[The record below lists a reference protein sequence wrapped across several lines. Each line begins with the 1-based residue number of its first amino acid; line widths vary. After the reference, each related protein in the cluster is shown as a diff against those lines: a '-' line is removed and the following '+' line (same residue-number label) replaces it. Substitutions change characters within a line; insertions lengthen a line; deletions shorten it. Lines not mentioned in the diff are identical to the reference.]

1 MSKTADVFMP
11 EKLLPVVD
19 NIHSNQ
25 YSEVAMYGG
34 RGSGKSQALAFFG
47 ISESYI
53 DNGTILCAREIQKS
67 IQDSIYSSLVSTIED
82 LGLADDFAITKTSIT
97 NLTTGAQFMFTGL
110 KTNITTVKSI
120 NRLRVAL
127 VDEAENVSEFSW
139 EILRPSIRYTDN
151 TRIYVAF
158 NPRFNTDPTYKM
170 FVTEPSKNT
179 LSIKVNF
186 DDNAM
191 FPESL
196 ERQRLAAFEK
206 AKNTTNFDMY
216 NWIWNGDFLRVSNSS
231 ILGQSLDYREFTI
244 DESYGQPLIGIDWG
258 FAQSRNVVVECYVKG
273 RELYVY
279 KCGIGAGVSVLDT
292 PSWLIRHVPLVK
304 EIVSYADCARP
315 EIIDHVNRSLFQR
328 NNPMI
333 NPVKKG
339 AGSVEQ
345 GVTFL
350 LSFDKIVIN
359 TKACE
364 TNQMYNDM
372 ISELNGYSY
381 KVIDKNTP
389 QEVVTNQIQ
398 KGSDDVADAI
408 RYALESVIHKE
419 QKQSFAFATG

>member
-1 MSKTADVFMP
+1 MKP
-11 EKLLPVVD
+11 QIPIKLAESFK
-19 NIHSNQ
+19 NMHTNQ
-25 YSEVAMYGG
+25 YDTIVWHGG
-34 RGSGKSQALAFFG
+34 RGSAKSQALALVG
-47 ISESYI
+47 LLESYMDDGI
-53 DNGTILCAREIQKS
+53 ILCAREIQKS
-67 IQDSIYSSLVSTIED
+67 INDSIYASIVSCIKCHDLED
-82 LGLADDFAITKTSIT
+82 EFHVINTEIINKI
-97 NLTTGAQFMFTGL
+97 TGARFTFSGL
-110 KTNITTVKSI
+110 KTNISSIKSI
-120 NRLRVAL
+120 NKLRVVL
-127 VDEAENVSEFSW
+127 VDEAENVSQNSW
-139 EILRPSIRYTDN
+139 DVIRPTPRYNN
-151 TRIYVAF
+151 TRLYVVF
-158 NPRFNTDPTYKM
+158 NPRFETDPTWKE
-170 FVTEPSKNT
+170 FCKEKDDNT
-179 LSIKVNF
+179 LITEINWR
-186 DDNAM
+186 DNPW
-191 FPESL
+191 FPASL
-196 ERQRLAAFEK
+196 EKQRQRALK
-206 AKNTTNFDMY
+206 GDLDRY
-216 NWIWNGDFLRVSNSS
+216 NWIWEGGFLRVSNSS
-231 ILGQSLDYREFTI
+231 ILGKNLDYRYFEV

-273 RELYVY
+273 RDLYVY

-408 RYALESVIHKE
+408 RYALEPIIHKADT
-419 QKQSFAFATG
+419 KSFAFATG